1 MRLAQ
6 FLTVLAETG
15 SNWSDTTDATTRRRV
30 LCLSDLANRRTERL
44 VVEISVDVDPV
55 AGPAAYIGFDAIA
68 VLVFDT
74 KTQQRLH

>member
-1 MRLAQ
+1 MQQLGDVAYAD
-6 FLTVLAETG
+6 LTTP
-15 SNWSDTTDATTRRRV
+15 TD
-30 LCLSDLANRRTERL
+30 EWL